1 MCLVMFIWL
10 SLHGAK
16 CNIWQWCNS
25 SREENITSWDEQK
38 AASRFGGKCSIHKKF
53 ENYFCF
59 RPILSFCS
67 HVRNISQTTFSERS
81 YRMAESVNGTALSE
95 TQWVVL
101 KKIDHDYTGNL
112 YRFAGFAISRP
123 LSLRCQE
130 PNATVD
136 FSPFLQIV
144 IKIQWYLGDWNA
156 TTDFREKPSS
166 FWAKNLKTPRFRL
179 CGTRSFLCEDEFQ
192 RYYHWK
198 IYCRWKDVT
207 WDNDRRH
214 GNFFWKKQVCI

>member
-1 MCLVMFIWL
+1 MRWTKSRQSFWRKMCD
-10 SLHGAK
+10 S
-16 CNIWQWCNS
+16 
-25 SREENITSWDEQK
+25 
-38 AASRFGGKCSIHKKF
+38 KKL
-53 ENYFCF
+53 ENYFF
-59 RPILSFCS
+59 YRPILSFCS
-67 HVRNISQTTFSERS
+67 HVRNISQTTFSEQS
-81 YRMAESVNGTALSE
+81 SRMAESVNGT

-101 KKIDHDYTGNL
+101 KKIDHYFIGEL
-112 YRFAGFAISRP
+112 YRFAGFGTSRP

-156 TTDFREKPSS
+156 ATDFREKPSS

-179 CGTRSFLCEDEFQ
+179 CRIRNFLCEYNFQ

-198 IYCRWKDVT
+198 TIADEKMLIETMIEDME
-207 WDNDRRH
+207 
-214 GNFFWKKQVCI
+214 NFFGKTSLYLKTSHSIMNVLT